1 VGIKDLASR
10 LTGISTPAGG
20 ASWKSIVTE
29 KEVAMKLFSY
39 LEDRRVLF
47 ELGEAE
53 SPHHAIAS
61 ILEMRQ
67 FLTDILQQ
75 TTNDNLTIT
84 DNVRALR
91 AGCREF
97 LSNLEK
103 RGATPGDMRSPG
115 HWASWEFLNE
125 LGKLR
130 AGFGIHIAV
139 IADRYGAPIPRSLQV
154 ILPPAVD

>member
-20 ASWKSIVTE
+20 ASWKPIVTE

-53 SPHHAIAS
+53 TPHHAIDS
-61 ILEMRQ
+61 VLQIRQ
-67 FLTDILQQ
+67 FLTDLLQQ
-75 TTNDNLTIT
+75 TTNESLTIT
-84 DNVRALR
+84 DNLRALR

-97 LSNLEK
+97 LSILEK
-103 RGATPGDMRSPG
+103 RGATPDDMRSPG

-139 IADRYGAPIPRSLQV
+139 IADRYGVSIPRNLQV
-154 ILPPAVD
+154 TLPPVAD